1 KADIEKEKNYP
12 PVDVAKI
19 IVSSGKGINSTFESI
34 GADYIIHGGQTMNP
48 STEDILSAI
57 KKVNAKEIYIFPNN
71 KNIILSTNKASKMFE
86 QKVHVISTK
95 AIPQG
100 ITAIYSLNESHESHE
115 NINQMNQA
123 IEEVKTG
130 LVTYAVRDTE
140 VNNLKIN
147 KNDFMGI

>member
-1 KADIEKEKNYP
+1 K
-12 PVDVAKI
+12 
-19 IVSSGKGINSTFESI
+19 
-34 GADYIIHGGQTMNP
+34 
-48 STEDILSAI
+48 DILSAI
-57 KKVNAKEIYIFPNN
+57 KKVNAKEIYIIPNN
-71 KNIILSTNKASKMFE
+71 KNIILSANQAAEMVE

-95 AIPQG
+95 SIPQG
-100 ITAIYSLNESHESHE
+100 IAALFAFDESHESHE

-147 KNDFMGI
+147 KNN